1 MSRRSEKVGNTL
13 KKALSEII
21 RLNFDFKVLVSVAEV
36 DISPDLSQAR
46 VYLSVMADHELK
58 VSVRDNLEN
67 NKSNIKNSI
76 SDFIKLRKIPELIF
90 ILDETIEKAE
100 RIQRLIDQA
109 NISSVQE

>member
-21 RLNFDFKVLVSVAEV
+21 RLNFDFKVLVSVVEV
-36 DISPDLSQAR
+36 DISPDLSQAKI
-46 VYLSVMADHELK
+46 YLSVMADKELK
-58 VSVRDNLEN
+58 YSVRDDLEN
-67 NKSNIKNSI
+67 NKSHIKNSI

-100 RIQRLIDQA
+100 RIQKLIDKV
-109 NISSVQE
+109 NISSAKE